1 MPEGN
6 PTQTISAGSDPGF
19 PVTATGAEGGGG
31 GERMPRVESMSTED
45 KPTDEAA
52 EMKRKFK
59 EALDK
64 KNAKHRDGEAHLDG
78 DSPVH
83 GTHGA
88 VQTKRE
94 FRRKSG

>member
-1 MPEGN
+1 
-6 PTQTISAGSDPGF
+6 
-19 PVTATGAEGGGG
+19 
-31 GERMPRVESMSTED
+31 MSTED

-64 KNAKHRDGEAHLDG
+64 KNAQSREGEAHLDG
-78 DSPVH
+78 DSAIH

-88 VQTKRE
+88 VTKRE

>member
-6 PTQTISAGSDPGF
+6 PTKPISAGSDPGL
-19 PVTATGAEGGGG
+19 PGSATGAEGGGG

-45 KPTDEAA
+45 KPTERHRG
-52 EMKRKFK
+52 MKRKFK

-64 KNAKHRDGEAHLDG
+64 KNAQSREGEAHLDG
-78 DSPVH
+78 DSSVH

>member
-1 MPEGN
+1 MQAPLTLFTSV
-6 PTQTISAGSDPGF
+6 PPGCQ
-19 PVTATGAEGGGG
+19 GGGG
-31 GERMPRVESMSTED
+31 GERVPRVESMSTED
-45 KPTDEAA
+45 KPTEEAA
-52 EMKRKFK
+52 DMKRKFK

-64 KNAKHRDGEAHLDG
+64 KNAKHREGEAHLDG
-78 DSPVH
+78 DSPVQ